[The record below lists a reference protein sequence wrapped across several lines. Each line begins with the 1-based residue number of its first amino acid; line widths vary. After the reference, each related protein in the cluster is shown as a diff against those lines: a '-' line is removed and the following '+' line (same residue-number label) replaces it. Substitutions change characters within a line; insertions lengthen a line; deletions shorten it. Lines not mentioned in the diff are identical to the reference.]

1 MGRVIVGLAIRKRR
15 KELGLS
21 QSELASRL
29 GYKDHS
35 TLAKV
40 ETGVNDITVDTL
52 FKYAEALGLSATD
65 LLNYSLDEAK
75 GIYHLGFDCLPTLP
89 NIHDCKVERITVGKD
104 SLLLVFEKDI
114 ARHDSVRSHHPRAD
128 SLKIEYHLIGEP
140 EFYVEKHGKMVSLLG
155 KAFEAFSK
163 EGLIYLCEYVGYKSA
178 IIKLCGAGLAILN
191 LNVDQINYRWTE

>member
-65 LLNYSLDEAK
+65 LLSYSLDEAK

-89 NIHDCKVERITVGKD
+89 NVHDYKVERITVGKD

-140 EFYVEKHGKMVSLLG
+140 EFYVEKHGKMVPLLG
-155 KAFEAFSK
+155 KALEDFSK

-191 LNVDQINYRWTE
+191 LTVDQINYRWTE

>member
-1 MGRVIVGLAIRKRR
+1 MDRVIVGLATRKRR

-35 TLAKV
+35 TLTKV
-40 ETGVNDITVDTL
+40 ETVVNDITVDTL
-52 FKYAEALGLSATD
+52 FKYAEALGLSAID
-65 LLNYSLDEAK
+65 LLSYSLDEAK

-89 NIHDCKVERITVGKD
+89 NVHDCKVERITVGKD

-114 ARHDSVRSHHPRAD
+114 ARHDSVRSHHPKAD

-140 EFYVEKHGKMVSLLG
+140 EFYVEKHGKMVPLLG
-155 KAFEAFSK
+155 KALEDFSK

-191 LNVDQINYRWTE
+191 LTVDQINYRWTE

>member
-75 GIYHLGFDCLPTLP
+75 GIYHLGFDCLPTLL

-114 ARHDSVRSHHPRAD
+114 ARHDSVGSHHPRAD

-140 EFYVEKHGKMVSLLG
+140 EFYVEKHGKMVPFLG

-178 IIKLCGAGLAILN
+178 IIKLGGAGLAILN
-191 LNVDQINYRWTE
+191 LTVDQINYRWTE

>member
-35 TLAKV
+35 TLTKV
-40 ETGVNDITVDTL
+40 ETVVNDITVDTL

-65 LLNYSLDEAK
+65 LLSYSLDEAK

-114 ARHDSVRSHHPRAD
+114 ARHDSVRSHHPKAD

-140 EFYVEKHGKMVSLLG
+140 EFYVEKHGKMVPLLG
-155 KAFEAFSK
+155 KALEDFSK
-163 EGLIYLCEYVGYKSA
+163 EGLIYLCEYVGYQSV
-178 IIKLCGAGLAILN
+178 IIKLCGASLAILN
-191 LNVDQINYRWTE
+191 LTVNQVDYRWIE

>member
-40 ETGVNDITVDTL
+40 ETGGNDITVDTL
-52 FKYAEALGLSATD
+52 FKYAEALDISATD
-65 LLNYSLDEAK
+65 LLSYSLDEAK
-75 GIYHLGFDCLPTLP
+75 GIYHLDFDCLPTLP
-89 NIHDCKVERITVGKD
+89 NIHDCKVERIAVGKD
-104 SLLLVFEKDI
+104 SLLLVFERGI
-114 ARHDSVRSHHPRAD
+114 ARHDSVSSHHPRAD
-128 SLKIEYHLIGEP
+128 SLEIEYHLIGEP
-140 EFYVEKHGKMVSLLG
+140 ELYVEKHGKMVPLLG
-155 KAFEAFSK
+155 KALEDFSK
-163 EGLIYLCEYVGYKSA
+163 EGLVYLCEYVGYKSV

-191 LNVDQINYRWTE
+191 LAVDQINYRWTE

>member
-1 MGRVIVGLAIRKRR
+1 MDRVIVGLAIRKRR

-35 TLAKV
+35 TLTKV
-40 ETGVNDITVDTL
+40 ETVVNDITVDTL

-65 LLNYSLDEAK
+65 LLSYSLDEAK

-89 NIHDCKVERITVGKD
+89 NVHDYKVERITVGKD

-114 ARHDSVRSHHPRAD
+114 ARHDSVRSHHPKAD

-140 EFYVEKHGKMVSLLG
+140 EFYVEKHGKMVPLLG
-155 KAFEAFSK
+155 KALEDFSK

-191 LNVDQINYRWTE
+191 LTVDQINYRWTE

>member
-1 MGRVIVGLAIRKRR
+1 MDRVIVGLAIRKRR

-65 LLNYSLDEAK
+65 LLSYSLDEAK

-89 NIHDCKVERITVGKD
+89 NVHDYKVERITVGKD

-114 ARHDSVRSHHPRAD
+114 ARHDSVRSHHPKAD

-140 EFYVEKHGKMVSLLG
+140 EFYVEKHGKMVPLLG
-155 KAFEAFSK
+155 KALEAFSK

-191 LNVDQINYRWTE
+191 LTVDQINYRWTE

>member
-1 MGRVIVGLAIRKRR
+1 MDRVIVGLATRKRR

-35 TLAKV
+35 TLTKV
-40 ETGVNDITVDTL
+40 ETVVNDITVDTL
-52 FKYAEALGLSATD
+52 FKYAEALGLSAID
-65 LLNYSLDEAK
+65 LLSYSLDEAK

-89 NIHDCKVERITVGKD
+89 NVHDCKVERITVGKD

-140 EFYVEKHGKMVSLLG
+140 EFYVEKHGKMVPLLG
-155 KAFEAFSK
+155 KALEDFSK

-191 LNVDQINYRWTE
+191 LTVDQINYRWTE

>member
-1 MGRVIVGLAIRKRR
+1 MDRVIVGLATRKRR

-35 TLAKV
+35 TLTKV
-40 ETGVNDITVDTL
+40 ETVVNDITVDTL

-65 LLNYSLDEAK
+65 LLSYSLDEAK

-89 NIHDCKVERITVGKD
+89 NVHDYKVERITVGKD

-114 ARHDSVRSHHPRAD
+114 ARHDSVRSHHPKAD

-140 EFYVEKHGKMVSLLG
+140 EFYVEKHGKMVPLLG
-155 KAFEAFSK
+155 KALEDFSK

-191 LNVDQINYRWTE
+191 LTVDQINYRWTE

>member
-1 MGRVIVGLAIRKRR
+1 MGRVNVGLAIRKRR

-65 LLNYSLDEAK
+65 LLRYGSDEAK
-75 GIYHLGFDCLPTLP
+75 GIYRLGFDCLPTLP
-89 NIHDCKVERITVGKD
+89 NIHGCKVERITDGKD
-104 SLLLVFEKDI
+104 SLLLVFERDI
-114 ARHDSVRSHHPRAD
+114 ARHDSVRSHHPKAD
-128 SLKIEYHLIGEP
+128 SLEIEYHLIGEP
-140 EFYVEKHGKMVSLLG
+140 ELYVEKHGKMVPFLG
-155 KAFEAFSK
+155 KALEDFSK
-163 EGLIYLCEYVGYKSA
+163 EGLIYLCEYVGYQSV
-178 IIKLCGAGLAILN
+178 IIKLCGTGLAILN
-191 LNVDQINYRWTE
+191 LTVDQIHYRWTE